1 LSAHEGVAAGGVIE
15 GVLDLGLAAGDFA
28 IDGGLDGGVGVRRRG
43 GFDVGHFTLLL
54 AGAAGGG
61 EGEGSAEGEDGDD
74 GKAAGHYGYD
84 ILFGGNCLSTKYQNG
99 TLG

>member
-28 IDGGLDGGVGVRRRG
+28 IGGGLDGGVGVRGRG
-43 GFDVGHFTLLL
+43 GFDVGHFTRLL

-61 EGEGSAEGEDGDD
+61 EGEGSAEGEEEQEAGN
-74 GKAAGHYGYD
+74 AANHE
-84 ILFGGNCLSTKYQNG
+84 T
-99 TLG
+99 